1 MSLFYENYNSSGSTY
16 LTKKRLKE
24 PSKMDSHQNYDQYN
38 RYRNNDS
45 RPKYTNMNSH
55 HSYSFKGNYNSR
67 NNYTYNSKNFYSNRY
82 QKNYERREPKKI
94 HQKNLDE
101 GIRNLSNYD
110 GGEDVFSQHTLSIK
124 EEHSLN
130 SFSTSTNFN
139 SPYKLN
145 DRYNP
150 KDVSKLV
157 SNITGKS
164 RSYHQENYIQS
175 PSNEI
180 VPKYRSE
187 SNLKPKKE
195 KDHSEAHLEIPYLN
209 VKSTNYVPFNRN
221 SIDTKSPSPLDDF
234 EVYPQNIYTL
244 NLNIN
249 IPKNINTSETNKN
262 VLNELSFKS
271 CYLLSKIPNWRLVSK
286 FVPISSLKQE
296 KFEKINEEED
306 NLEKKEKNDEKKS
319 FLVYSEKF
327 EDMVEDYL
335 GENKNKKK
343 ELEAD
348 IFGMKSIVGQYHYDI
363 SFIKNKILNNKYK
376 LNYLDVKSQNLRSH
390 IEESQK

>member
-16 LTKKRLKE
+16 LAKKRLKE
-24 PSKMDSHQNYDQYN
+24 PTKMDSHQTYDQYN
-38 RYRNNDS
+38 KYRNNDS
-45 RPKYTNMNSH
+45 RSKYTNMNNH
-55 HSYSFKGNYNSR
+55 HSYSFKGYNSR
-67 NNYTYNSKNFYSNRY
+67 NNYSYNSKNFYSNRY
-82 QKNYERREPKKI
+82 QRTYEKKEFKKI

-110 GGEDVFSQHTLSIK
+110 GDDVFSQHALSIK

-164 RSYHQENYIQS
+164 RSYHQENYIQNT
-175 PSNEI
+175 SNEI
-180 VPKYRSE
+180 APKYRSE
-187 SNLKPKKE
+187 SNPKTKRE
-195 KDHSEAHLEIPYLN
+195 KDLTEAQLEIPYPN
-209 VKSTNYVPFNRN
+209 EKYKNYVPFDRD
-221 SIDTKSPSPLDDF
+221 SIDIKSPSPLDDF
-234 EVYPQNIYTL
+234 EVYPKTLYTL
-244 NLNIN
+244 NVNTI
-249 IPKNINTSETNKN
+249 IPKNTNTSESNKN

-296 KFEKINEEED
+296 KFEKINGEED
-306 NLEKKEKNDEKKS
+306 SSEKKEKNDEKKS

-327 EDMVEDYL
+327 DDMVENYL
-335 GENKNKKK
+335 DENKNKKK

-348 IFGMKSIVGQYHYDI
+348 ILGMKSIVGQYHYDI
-363 SFIKNKILNNKYK
+363 SFIKNKIQHNKYK
-376 LNYLDVKSQNLRSH
+376 LNYLDVKSQNLCSR

>member
-24 PSKMDSHQNYDQYN
+24 PTKMDSHQCYDQYN
-38 RYRNNDS
+38 KYRNNDS
-45 RPKYTNMNSH
+45 RPKYTSMSNH
-55 HSYSFKGNYNSR
+55 HSYAFKGNYNSR
-67 NNYTYNSKNFYSNRY
+67 NNYSYNSRNFYSNRY
-82 QKNYERREPKKI
+82 QKNYERKEAKKI
-94 HQKNLDE
+94 HQKSLDE

-110 GGEDVFSQHTLSIK
+110 GDDGFSQHALSIK

-164 RSYHQENYIQS
+164 RSYHQENYIQNS
-175 PSNEI
+175 CNEI
-180 VPKYRSE
+180 VPKCRSE
-187 SNLKPKKE
+187 SNIKE
-195 KDHSEAHLEIPYLN
+195 KKDKDHADAYLEIPYLN
-209 VKSTNYVPFNRN
+209 EKPTNYVPFDRD
-221 SIDTKSPSPLDDF
+221 SIDIKSLNSLDDF
-234 EVYPQNIYTL
+234 DVYPQNLYKL
-244 NLNIN
+244 DSSLNFQKNLN
-249 IPKNINTSETNKN
+249 TSNSNVN
-262 VLNELSFKS
+262 VLNDLSFDS

-296 KFEKINEEED
+296 KFEKIIEEEE
-306 NLEKKEKNDEKKS
+306 NLEKKERNDEKKS

-327 EDMVEDYL
+327 EDMVDNYL
-335 GENKNKKK
+335 EENKNTKK

-348 IFGMKSIVGQYHYDI
+348 IFNMKSIVGQYHYDI
-363 SFIKNKILNNKYK
+363 SFIKNKIKHNQYK
-376 LNYLDVKSQNLRSH
+376 LNYLDVKSQNLCSN
-390 IEESQK
+390 IEESLK

>member
-1 MSLFYENYNSSGSTY
+1 MSLFYENFNSSGSTY
-16 LTKKRLKE
+16 LAKKRLKE
-24 PSKMDSHQNYDQYN
+24 PSKMDSHQCYDQYN
-38 RYRNNDS
+38 KYRNNDS
-45 RPKYTNMNSH
+45 RPKYTSMNSH

-82 QKNYERREPKKI
+82 QKNYERREPKKV

-110 GGEDVFSQHTLSIK
+110 GDDVFSQHTLSK

-164 RSYHQENYIQS
+164 RSYHQENYIQNT
-175 PSNEI
+175 SNEI
-180 VPKYRSE
+180 APKYRSE
-187 SNLKPKKE
+187 SNPKTKRE
-195 KDHSEAHLEIPYLN
+195 KDLTEAHLEIPYPN
-209 VKSTNYVPFNRN
+209 ENYKNYVPFDRD
-221 SIDTKSPSPLDDF
+221 SIDFKSPSPLDDF
-234 EVYPQNIYTL
+234 EVYPKNLYAL
-244 NLNIN
+244 NVNAS
-249 IPKNINTSETNKN
+249 IPKNINNSEPNKN

-296 KFEKINEEED
+296 KFEKIIEEED
-306 NLEKKEKNDEKKS
+306 RLEKKEKNDEKKS

-327 EDMVEDYL
+327 EDMVENYL
-335 GENKNKKK
+335 DENKNKKK

-348 IFGMKSIVGQYHYDI
+348 ILGMKSIVGQYHYDI
-363 SFIKNKILNNKYK
+363 SFIKNKIQRNKYK
-376 LNYLDVKSQNLRSH
+376 LNY
-390 IEESQK
+390 

>member
-1 MSLFYENYNSSGSTY
+1 MSLFYENFNSSGSTY
-16 LTKKRLKE
+16 LAKKRLKE
-24 PSKMDSHQNYDQYN
+24 PSKMDSHQSYDQYN
-38 RYRNNDS
+38 KYRNNDS
-45 RPKYTNMNSH
+45 RPKYTSMNSH

-67 NNYTYNSKNFYSNRY
+67 NNYSYNSKNFYSNRY

-110 GGEDVFSQHTLSIK
+110 GDDVFSQHTLSMK

-150 KDVSKLV
+150 KDVSRLV

-164 RSYHQENYIQS
+164 RSYHQENYIQNT
-175 PSNEI
+175 SNEI
-180 VPKYRSE
+180 APKYRSE
-187 SNLKPKKE
+187 SNPKTKRE
-195 KDHSEAHLEIPYLN
+195 KDLTEAHLEIPYPN
-209 VKSTNYVPFNRN
+209 EKFKNYVPFDRN
-221 SIDTKSPSPLDDF
+221 SIDFKSPSPLDDF
-234 EVYPQNIYTL
+234 EVFPKNLYTL
-244 NLNIN
+244 NVNAS
-249 IPKNINTSETNKN
+249 IPKNINTSEPNKN
-262 VLNELSFKS
+262 ALNELSFKS

-296 KFEKINEEED
+296 KFQKIIEEED
-306 NLEKKEKNDEKKS
+306 SLEKKEKNDKKKS

-327 EDMVEDYL
+327 EDMVENYL
-335 GENKNKKK
+335 DENKNKKK

-348 IFGMKSIVGQYHYDI
+348 ILGMKSIVGQYHYDI
-363 SFIKNKILNNKYK
+363 SFIKNKIQHNKYK
-376 LNYLDVKSQNLRSH
+376 LNYLDVKSQNLCSR

>member
-16 LTKKRLKE
+16 LAKKRLKE
-24 PSKMDSHQNYDQYN
+24 PSKIDSHQNCDQYN

-45 RPKYTNMNSH
+45 RPKYSSMNSH

-94 HQKNLDE
+94 HQKSLDE

-110 GGEDVFSQHTLSIK
+110 GDDVFSQTALSIK

-139 SPYKLN
+139 SPYKQF

-150 KDVSKLV
+150 KDLSKLV

-175 PSNEI
+175 SSNEI
-180 VPKYRSE
+180 APKCRSE
-187 SNLKPKKE
+187 SNLKAKKE
-195 KDHSEAHLEIPYLN
+195 KDHDEAHLELPYLN
-209 VKSTNYVPFNRN
+209 EKITSYVPFDRN
-221 SIDTKSPSPLDDF
+221 SIDIKTPSPLDDF
-234 EVYPQNIYTL
+234 EVYPQNLYTL
-244 NLNIN
+244 NTNKN
-249 IPKNINTSETNKN
+249 IPKNINTSESNRN

-296 KFEKINEEED
+296 KFEKINEEGE

-327 EDMVEDYL
+327 EDMVDSYL
-335 GENKNKKK
+335 DENKNKKR

-363 SFIKNKILNNKYK
+363 SFIKNKIQNNKYK
-376 LNYLDVKSQNLRSH
+376 LNYLDVKSQNLCSR

>member
-1 MSLFYENYNSSGSTY
+1 MSLFYENFNSSGSTY
-16 LTKKRLKE
+16 LAKKRLKE
-24 PSKMDSHQNYDQYN
+24 PSKMDSHQSYDQYN
-38 RYRNNDS
+38 KYRNNDS
-45 RPKYTNMNSH
+45 RPKYTSMNSH

-82 QKNYERREPKKI
+82 QKNYERREPKKV

-110 GGEDVFSQHTLSIK
+110 GDDVFSQHTLSK

-145 DRYNP
+145 DRYNS

-164 RSYHQENYIQS
+164 RSYHQENYIQNT
-175 PSNEI
+175 SNEI
-180 VPKYRSE
+180 APKYRSE
-187 SNLKPKKE
+187 SNPKTKRE
-195 KDHSEAHLEIPYLN
+195 KDLTEAHLEIPYPN
-209 VKSTNYVPFNRN
+209 EKYKNYVPFDRD
-221 SIDTKSPSPLDDF
+221 SIDIKSPSPLDDF
-234 EVYPQNIYTL
+234 EVYPKNLYTL
-244 NLNIN
+244 NVNTI
-249 IPKNINTSETNKN
+249 IPKNTNTSESNKN

-296 KFEKINEEED
+296 KFEKIIEEED
-306 NLEKKEKNDEKKS
+306 RLEKKEKNDEKKS

-327 EDMVEDYL
+327 EDMVENYL
-335 GENKNKKK
+335 DENKNKKK

-348 IFGMKSIVGQYHYDI
+348 ILGMKSIVGQYHYDI
-363 SFIKNKILNNKYK
+363 SFIKNKIQHNKYK
-376 LNYLDVKSQNLRSH
+376 LNYLDVKSQNLCSR

>member
-1 MSLFYENYNSSGSTY
+1 MSLFYENFNSSGSTY
-16 LTKKRLKE
+16 LAKKRLKE
-24 PSKMDSHQNYDQYN
+24 PSKMDSHQSYDQYN
-38 RYRNNDS
+38 KYRNNDS
-45 RPKYTNMNSH
+45 RPKYTSMNSH

-82 QKNYERREPKKI
+82 QKNYERREPKKV

-110 GGEDVFSQHTLSIK
+110 GDDVFSQHTLSIK

-139 SPYKLN
+139 SPYKIN

-164 RSYHQENYIQS
+164 RSYHQENYIQNTS
-175 PSNEI
+175 YEI
-180 VPKYRSE
+180 APKYRSE
-187 SNLKPKKE
+187 SNSKTKRE
-195 KDHSEAHLEIPYLN
+195 KDLTEANLEIPYPN
-209 VKSTNYVPFNRN
+209 EKFKNYVPFDRD
-221 SIDTKSPSPLDDF
+221 SIDIKSPSPLDDF
-234 EVYPQNIYTL
+234 EVYPKNLYTL
-244 NLNIN
+244 NANTS
-249 IPKNINTSETNKN
+249 IPKNINTSEPNKN

-296 KFEKINEEED
+296 KFEKIIEEED
-306 NLEKKEKNDEKKS
+306 RLEKKEKNDEKKS

-327 EDMVEDYL
+327 EDMVENYL
-335 GENKNKKK
+335 DENKNKKK

-348 IFGMKSIVGQYHYDI
+348 ILGMKSIVGQYHYDI
-363 SFIKNKILNNKYK
+363 SFIKNKIQHNQYK
-376 LNYLDVKSQNLRSH
+376 LNYLDVKSQNLCSR

>member
-16 LTKKRLKE
+16 LAKKRLKE
-24 PSKMDSHQNYDQYN
+24 SSKIDSHQNYDQYN

-45 RPKYTNMNSH
+45 RPKYSSMNSH

-94 HQKNLDE
+94 HQKSLDE

-110 GGEDVFSQHTLSIK
+110 GDDVFSQNALSIK

-150 KDVSKLV
+150 KDLNKFV

-175 PSNEI
+175 SSNEI
-180 VPKYRSE
+180 VPKCRSE
-187 SNLKPKKE
+187 SNLKAKKE
-195 KDHSEAHLEIPYLN
+195 KDHDEVHLEIPYPN
-209 VKSTNYVPFNRN
+209 EKISSYVPFDRN
-221 SIDTKSPSPLDDF
+221 SIDIKTPSPLDDF
-234 EVYPQNIYTL
+234 EVYPQNLYTL
-244 NLNIN
+244 NTNTNIQ
-249 IPKNINTSETNKN
+249 KNINTSESNRN

-296 KFEKINEEED
+296 KFEKINEEEL
-306 NLEKKEKNDEKKS
+306 NLEEKEKNDEKKS

-327 EDMVEDYL
+327 EDMVDNYL
-335 GENKNKKK
+335 DENKNKKR

-363 SFIKNKILNNKYK
+363 SFIKNKIQNNKYK
-376 LNYLDVKSQNLRSH
+376 LNYLDVKSQNLCSR

>member
-1 MSLFYENYNSSGSTY
+1 MSLFYENFNSSGSTY
-16 LTKKRLKE
+16 LAKKRLKE
-24 PSKMDSHQNYDQYN
+24 PSKMDSHQSYDQYN
-38 RYRNNDS
+38 KYRNNDS
-45 RPKYTNMNSH
+45 RPKYTSMNSH

-101 GIRNLSNYD
+101 KIRNLSNYD
-110 GGEDVFSQHTLSIK
+110 GDDVFSQHTISK

-164 RSYHQENYIQS
+164 RSYHQENYIQNT
-175 PSNEI
+175 SNEI
-180 VPKYRSE
+180 APKYRSE
-187 SNLKPKKE
+187 SNPKAKRE
-195 KDHSEAHLEIPYLN
+195 KDLTEAHLEIPYPN
-209 VKSTNYVPFNRN
+209 EKFKNYVPFDRD
-221 SIDTKSPSPLDDF
+221 SIDFKSPSPLDDF
-234 EVYPQNIYTL
+234 EVYPKNLYTL
-244 NLNIN
+244 NANTS
-249 IPKNINTSETNKN
+249 IPKNTNTSESNKN

-296 KFEKINEEED
+296 KFEKIIEEED
-306 NLEKKEKNDEKKS
+306 RLEKKEKNDEKKS

-327 EDMVEDYL
+327 DDMMENYL
-335 GENKNKKK
+335 DENKNKKK

-348 IFGMKSIVGQYHYDI
+348 ILGMKSIVGQYHYDI
-363 SFIKNKILNNKYK
+363 SFIKNKIQHNKYK
-376 LNYLDVKSQNLRSH
+376 LNYLDVKSQNLCSR